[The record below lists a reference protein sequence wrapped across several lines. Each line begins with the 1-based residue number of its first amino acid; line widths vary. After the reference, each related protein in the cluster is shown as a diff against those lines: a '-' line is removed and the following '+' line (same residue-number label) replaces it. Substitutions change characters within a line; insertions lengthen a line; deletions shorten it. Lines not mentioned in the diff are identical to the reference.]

1 MAWYHQREMIEWTIA
16 TRPYPYPFGQGEHGL
31 PESRSAIGGTADL
44 GTAEW
49 ARRGRRL
56 NMRRALDTL
65 ARNPKL
71 DGRRR
76 WPLLDS
82 FGRTIAL
89 IERHA
94 DHWELSNPT
103 TGQTIFIDRTLD
115 RRQIEVQGRGCMLDD
130 ELERS
135 HALVA
140 FRALDRA
147 ALPAGASIV
156 PFRLRAFVD
165 RSALSGTIR
174 RAVDDYDV
182 GSGGS
187 AIRAG
192 TPGALRDPGFS
203 SDEAFVGED
212 GKLRTYATYDAKP
225 PFHGAI
231 YFSVNTTGV
240 HGGGIVRGVAR
251 GGDAFERLDEFGYAD
266 PNVADGEPLAI
277 WVYGRLSGTRM
288 FGWVPLRVS

>member
-1 MAWYHQREMIEWTIA
+1 MIEWTIA
-16 TRPYPYPFGQGEHGL
+16 TRPYPYPFGQGAHGL

-65 ARNPKL
+65 APNPEL
-71 DGRRR
+71 EGRRR

-94 DHWELSNPT
+94 DHWELSDPA
-103 TGQTIFIDRTLD
+103 TGQTIFADRTLD
-115 RRQIEVQGRGCMLDD
+115 RRQIEVQGRGCMLGD

-140 FRALDRA
+140 FRPLDRA

-156 PFRLRAFVD
+156 PFRLRAFVN
-165 RSALSGTIR
+165 RSALPAQNSDGRPIR
-174 RAVDDYDV
+174 GAVDNFDA

-187 AIRAG
+187 AITSG
-192 TPGALRDPGFS
+192 TSHVLRDPGFS
-203 SDEAFVGED
+203 SEDGFVGED
-212 GKLRTYATYDAKP
+212 GKQRSYATYNAKH
-225 PFHGAI
+225 PFGGAM
-231 YFSVNTTGV
+231 YFSINTTGV
-240 HGGGIVRGVAR
+240 HGGGIARGVAR
-251 GGDAFERLDEFGYAD
+251 AGDAFERLDEFGYAD
-266 PNVADGEPLAI
+266 PNVADGEPLVT
-277 WVYGRLSGTRM
+277 WLYGRLVGTRM
-288 FGWVPLRVS
+288 FGWVPVRTTQP